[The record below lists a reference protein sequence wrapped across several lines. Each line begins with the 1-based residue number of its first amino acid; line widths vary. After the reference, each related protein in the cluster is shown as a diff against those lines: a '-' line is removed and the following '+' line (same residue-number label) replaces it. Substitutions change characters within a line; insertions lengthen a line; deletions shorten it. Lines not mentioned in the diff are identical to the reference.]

1 MPELWAYNSS
11 AATSLRPRGKKRGSL
26 EAEGRVALGV
36 PIVSQKDKIHSGCL
50 GQYFSGF
57 VVPGSSDALKKITE
71 NFKYLFIYVSLYLL
85 VFTLLKI
92 KM

>member
-1 MPELWAYNSS
+1 M
-11 AATSLRPRGKKRGSL
+11 
-26 EAEGRVALGV
+26 
-36 PIVSQKDKIHSGCL
+36 SQKDKIHSGCL